1 MVKIKTKNKAI
12 VLLSII
18 VILIIT
24 NLLPF
29 YTNAPSVI
37 RLNIVGETVVTYL
50 LGPIYA
56 ISIVIIENAIKTKIG
71 LFDTFINY
79 TLVFKLVNIMIL
91 YAVILGFKTVQN
103 KTAKQTLK
111 EDNTTKK
118 IYTNDALIIIVSACI
133 QSILSKYIS
142 NRISSIFT
150 EDAYLNTFG
159 YYLSTNVIKN
169 SIYMFLLS
177 AIISIAIVKAVKIIV
192 SRTGKQY

>member
-1 MVKIKTKNKAI
+1 MVKIKKNKAI

-18 VILIIT
+18 VILIT

-29 YTNAPSVI
+29 YTNAPSVM

-50 LGPIYA
+50 AGPIYV

-103 KTAKQTLK
+103 KTAKQILK

-118 IYTNDALIIIVSACI
+118 IYTNDASLIIIVSACI
-133 QSILSKYIS
+133 QIILSKYIS
-142 NRISSIFT
+142 NRISGIFI
-150 EDAYLNTFG
+150 EDAYLNTFR
-159 YYLSTNVIKN
+159 YYLSIDVIKN

-177 AIISIAIVKAVKIIV
+177 AIISIAIIKAVKIIV
-192 SRTGKQY
+192 SCTGKQY